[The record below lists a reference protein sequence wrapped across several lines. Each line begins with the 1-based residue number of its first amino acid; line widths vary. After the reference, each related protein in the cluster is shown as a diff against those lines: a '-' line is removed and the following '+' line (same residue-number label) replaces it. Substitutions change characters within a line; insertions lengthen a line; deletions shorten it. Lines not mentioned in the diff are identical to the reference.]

1 MHSLVVKRGWGRVD
15 ATYARISPTG
25 CCERPAQPDP
35 ALRAPAADGREQGRA
50 GRGRAPGLRGSARRS
65 HLSGPRA
72 SCARPPA
79 LPARR
84 ARRRLPLPAAQR
96 WCVQSRGWLRRSSRR
111 SLFGD
116 LSGKVADQRQARVAR
131 GRRPPSACGISP
143 RKRGENIEGWWLRWW
158 GRWLAVAELGEW
170 LAAVVRGGGPPL
182 PAASPPASGG
192 RTLGG
197 GGISPPPVGEE
208 IWGGRPR
215 RWWGRA

>member
-50 GRGRAPGLRGSARRS
+50 GRGRAGGLRGSAPGS
-65 HLSGPRA
+65 CLSGLRA
-72 SCARPPA
+72 RCERPPA

-96 WCVQSRGWLRRSSRR
+96 WCVQSGGWLRRSSQR

-116 LSGKVADQRQARVAR
+116 LPGKVADQRQARVAR

-143 RKRGENIEGWWLRWW
+143 RKRGEKIW
-158 GRWLAVAELGEW
+158 G
-170 LAAVVRGGGPPL
+170 
-182 PAASPPASGG
+182 AASSLVGE
-192 RTLGG
+192 RFGG
-197 GGISPPPVGEE
+197 GGGG
-208 IWGGRPR
+208 WGGRGGCAWPAAPLCLR
-215 RWWGRA
+215 HLPPQAGGENLGRGIFSPLAGGGN